1 MISFRGRT
9 KGCSA
14 GTVWREDTENEPS
27 FCVFCLFVCLPVF
40 LIHIHSAVPQHTE
53 LAPGAETSA
62 FWREVS
68 GEIVLNRST
77 LGRLHCHRKQNK
89 EQDRTP
95 VQSVS
100 VAYPSVMKIT
110 LTRMPPFCLLLYI
123 PLLQSAVVLQ

>member
-1 MISFRGRT
+1 MFF
-9 KGCSA
+9 
-14 GTVWREDTENEPS
+14 V
-27 FCVFCLFVCLPVF
+27 CLFVCPPVF
-40 LIHIHSAVPQHTE
+40 LIHIHSAVQHTE

-95 VQSVS
+95 GQSVS